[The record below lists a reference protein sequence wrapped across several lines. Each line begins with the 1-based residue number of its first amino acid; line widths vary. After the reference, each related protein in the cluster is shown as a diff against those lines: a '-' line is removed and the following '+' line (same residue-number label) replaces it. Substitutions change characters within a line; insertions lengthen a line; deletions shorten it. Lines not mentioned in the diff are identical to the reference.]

1 MDTFI
6 GLDVD
11 AVKQLGTDLKAQAS
25 TLDRVSSSVD
35 GLVNHLMQIWQG
47 HDALE
52 FHDWWTKQHRP
63 HLQSASQAIS
73 GLGQSAHNNAAEQD
87 QASGGGAT
95 SGGAHVTG
103 PVHGGSA
110 HTPPIAPI
118 APVTSVVPQ
127 DTGLPGTHRAWEQVQ
142 QDYAANSKWLGSYG
156 PGGNY
161 EYQCTA
167 WANNRWHELG
177 YTGPPIGG
185 DGHEMAGNVGGSVS
199 TVPHPGAMASTGGGY
214 NHVMVAEEISPDG
227 NHIRFSEMNTGTGP
241 GGAALHDG
249 GETWQKGEAQEF
261 KGDSWFTK
269 QPDGTWHRDGSR
281 GGNVPL
287 IFANLPGK

>member
-1 MDTFI
+1 MSNLT
-6 GLDVD
+6 GMDVD
-11 AVKQLGTDLKAQAS
+11 EVQRLAADLERQAA
-25 TLDRVSSSVD
+25 TLDHIVASINNLVAHGSPIWSGPDFHQFQEWWSSKYRLSMQSVTD
-35 GLVNHLMQIWQG
+35 SV
-47 HDALE
+47 
-52 FHDWWTKQHRP
+52 R
-63 HLQSASQAIS
+63 
-73 GLGQSAHNNAAEQD
+73 GLGQSAKNNAKD
-87 QASGGGAT
+87 QVSA

-103 PVHGGSA
+103 PVHGGHT

-118 APVTSVVPQ
+118 APVPPTPVQ
-127 DTGLPGTHRAWEQVQ
+127 GGELPGSHRTWEQVQ
-142 QDYAANSKWLGSYG
+142 QDYAGNAKWLGSYG
-156 PGGNY
+156 PGGAY

-185 DGHEMAGNVGGSVS
+185 DGHQMASNVGGSVD
-199 TVPHPGAMASTGGGY
+199 TVPHSGAMASTGGGY
-214 NHVMVAEEISPDG
+214 NHVMIAEEISPDG

-269 QPDGTWHRDGSR
+269 QPDLSWHRDGSR
-281 GGNVPL
+281 GGSMPL